1 LPHTKKM
8 KLVEFKKFK
17 PQRFSLPAN
26 RIPKGDINKLVTTT
40 IEAGMGIAVMGGA
53 LDAIGKLKK

>member
-1 LPHTKKM
+1 M